1 MDRGAWGAAVHWIA
15 KELNVTERLNN
26 NDQIESKTTKNI
38 SQSTNKTGKNLDN
51 RVGNQPMESYRWP
64 IDSFI

>member
-1 MDRGAWGAAVHWIA
+1 M
-15 KELNVTERLNN
+15 TEQLNN
-26 NDQIESKTTKNI
+26 NDRIESKTTKNI

-51 RVGNQPMESYRWP
+51 GVGNQPMESYIWP